1 MTTWTPWFHQQTFVR
16 NREER
21 MKSLQ
26 GLHLHLDPVSGIA
39 GDMTVAALVDAGVPP
54 RVVIEAVAAMGVRGL
69 RVRFE
74 TRRRGAF
81 VGRGFIVD
89 EPGAKSRGAHEHGPA
104 HEHGAAHEHGPRHE
118 HGPSHEQEHR
128 HSGDPG
134 HHSSPPGATGLI
146 GAARARG
153 KKPVAPTVAPS
164 QASHHQ
170 HRDYA
175 DIRRLLARA
184 KLEPDAKALAQE
196 LFARLAEVEGALHG
210 TPVDRVSFHEVGA
223 YDSIADIVGM
233 AAAIAWLAPRSI
245 GSSPPVVGTGTV
257 RTAHG
262 LVAVPA
268 PATAALLQGM
278 PMIADGEGEL
288 TTPTGAV
295 FLATVVDAFGP
306 PPPLRLAAIGYGA
319 GSRQLADR
327 ANVLRAMLGEPIGQ
341 ALPAAAEEVLL
352 LESNLDDMTG
362 QLLASLSDA
371 LFAAGALDVW
381 STPIIM
387 KKGRPAQQIS
397 ALVEPSSLPDV
408 ERAFFLNSTTL
419 GIRVHPVSR
428 SVLGRSMEKVH
439 TPYGAIGIKVAALD
453 GTPIGASP
461 ENEDCRREAERAAV
475 PVRHVWAAA
484 VAASAPLTGMARRS
498 GQGAAGEGAH
508 PGKRP
513 QKKERRKRSAV

>member
-1 MTTWTPWFHQQTFVR
+1 MKK
-16 NREER
+16 REQR
-21 MKSLQ
+21 MKSVQ

-54 RVVIEAVAAMGVRGL
+54 RVVIDAIAAMGVRGL

-81 VGRGFIVD
+81 VGRGFVVD
-89 EPGAKSRGAHEHGPA
+89 EPGAKPAGTLRGRPGGAKTAAATLLRRAHEYEHEYGFALDAEHQHQHGHAHEH
-104 HEHGAAHEHGPRHE
+104 EH
-118 HGPSHEQEHR
+118 EHR
-128 HSGDPG
+128 HHAHAEAAVPG
-134 HHSSPPGATGLI
+134 SARKRGEKVMP
-146 GAARARG
+146 AAVG
-153 KKPVAPTVAPS
+153 
-164 QASHHQ
+164 ASHHA
-170 HRDYA
+170 HRNYA

-184 KLEPDAKALAQE
+184 KLAPDAKALAQE

-210 TPVDRVSFHEVGA
+210 MPVDHVSFHEVGA

-245 GSSPPVVGTGTV
+245 GSSPPVIGTGTV

-268 PATAALLQGM
+268 PATAALLQGI

-319 GSRQLADR
+319 GSRELADR
-327 ANVLRAMLGEPIGQ
+327 PNVLRAMLGEPIGQ
-341 ALPAAAEEVLL
+341 ALPAAAQEVLM

-397 ALVEPSSLPDV
+397 VLVEPSSLAEV

-419 GIRVHPVSR
+419 GIRVHPISR
-428 SVLGRSMEKVH
+428 SVLGRSVETVQ
-439 TPYGAIGIKVAALD
+439 TPYGSIGVKVAALD

-461 ENEDCRREAERAAV
+461 EFEDCRREAERAAV
-475 PVRHVWAAA
+475 PVRNVWAAA
-484 VAASAPLTGMARRS
+484 VAASAS
-498 GQGAAGEGAH
+498 ISGAARPVALQRRGRGGGTHA
-508 PGKRP
+508 GKRAN
-513 QKKERRKRSAV
+513 KNKRRKRSPS